1 MVYKQT
7 QKIEEISY
15 IAQMAEEL
23 AKIASD
29 NEAEVLAVLL
39 ETCAREGRMAV
50 RAYEKATKN
59 KLNDN

>member
-50 RAYEKATKN
+50 RTYEKATKN